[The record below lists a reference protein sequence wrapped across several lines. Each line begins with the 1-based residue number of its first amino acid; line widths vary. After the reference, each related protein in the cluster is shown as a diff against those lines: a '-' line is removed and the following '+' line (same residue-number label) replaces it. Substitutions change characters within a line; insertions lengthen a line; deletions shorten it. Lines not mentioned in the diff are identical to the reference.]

1 MITTTIRVPDE
12 RDYVR
17 RVFAAEQQELLNE
30 RASYSVT
37 HDDGVATIT
46 VEARDATALRAVV
59 NSVCKVL
66 IAYEKTT
73 EVVDDDR

>member
-1 MITTTIRVPDE
+1 MITATISVPDKE
-12 RDYVR
+12 DHVR

-30 RASYSVT
+30 RASYSVA
-37 HDDGVATIT
+37 HEDGVATVT
-46 VEARDATALRAVV
+46 VEAKDATALRAVV

-66 IAYEKTT
+66 ITYEKTA

>member
-12 RDYVR
+12 EDHVR

-30 RASYSVT
+30 RASYNVT
-37 HDDGVATIT
+37 YEDGVATIT
-46 VEARDATALRAVV
+46 VEAKDATALRAVV

-66 IAYEKTT
+66 ITYEKTA